1 MILTDYTEK
10 STLPEGFGQQ
20 YRIVKYIKDIINNF
34 FADSRNIKDQRILSL
49 MYNRKGDLNK
59 DCIKVGCPFD
69 PDSTY
74 AGTTPAVVVGVG
86 DISYSPRHIN
96 EGGNPQFASNPMKAP
111 IGDWRIKNI
120 PVIISV
126 LTQSYDGTLLLTQL
140 IQMFLTMNSNVI
152 RQDCNNINA
161 ISVQAVSSIKEVPM
175 GSTGNAKQLYMSN
188 ISMSIASVLSWT
200 CDTQGPVFKGVNT
213 TNNFK

>member
-20 YRIVKYIKDIINNF
+20 YRVVKYIKDIVNNF

-69 PDSTY
+69 PDSAY
-74 AGTTPAVVVGVG
+74 AGTTPAVVIGVG

-111 IGDWRIKNI
+111 VGNWRIKNI

-126 LTQSYDGTLLLTQL
+126 ITQSYDGTLLLTQL
-140 IQMFLTMNSNVI
+140 IQMFLAMNSNAI
-152 RQDCNNINA
+152 QKDCNNV
-161 ISVQAVSSIKEVPM
+161 SAVTVDGVSAIKEVPI
-175 GSTGNAKQLYMSN
+175 GSSGNAKQLYMSN
-188 ISMSIASVLSWT
+188 ISVSIASVLSWV

>member
-10 STLPEGFGQQ
+10 STLPQGFGQQ
-20 YRIVKYIKDIINNF
+20 YRVVKYIKDIINNF
-34 FADSRNIKDQRILSL
+34 FADSRNIKDQRILTL
-49 MYNRKGDLNK
+49 MYNHKGELNK
-59 DCIKVGCPFD
+59 DCLKVGCPFD

-96 EGGNPQFASNPMKAP
+96 QGGNPAFVNNPMQAP
-111 IGDWRIKNI
+111 VGDWRIKNI

-126 LTQSYDGTLLLTQL
+126 ITQSYDGTLLLTQL

-152 RQDCNNINA
+152 QQDCNNISA
-161 ISVQAVSSIKEVPM
+161 ISVEGVSAIKQVPT
-175 GSTGNAKQLYMSN
+175 GSAGNAKQLYMSN
-188 ISMSIASVLSWT
+188 ISVPIASVLSWT
-200 CDTQGPVFKGVNT
+200 CDTQGPVFKGVNI
-213 TNNFK
+213 TNNIK